1 MLPLALAALGKV
13 GLIIAVVVGFLFLVL
28 LILFFMHASLWIRCV
43 VTGSGISFFELMR
56 MALRKIPPEPIVQA
70 RIMTVKGE
78 VPIDIERLQV
88 HCLAGGDVRAV
99 ARALIAAHREGV
111 ELTFEQAAGLDLA
124 GGDVLAVVHSLI
136 AAREGGIELEF
147 ERASSLQLEGHD
159 VMEVVRT
166 WVAEG
171 VEMEG

>member
-1 MLPLALAALGKV
+1 MLVAQAGART
-13 GLIIAVVVGFLFLVL
+13 GLWAVAIVVGFLLLVVLAVFLKHL
-28 LILFFMHASLWIRCV
+28 PLWIRCV

-124 GGDVLAVVHSLI
+124 GGDVVAVVHSLI
-136 AAREGGIELEF
+136 AAREEGIELEF

-171 VEMEG
+171 A

>member
-1 MLPLALAALGKV
+1 MLVAQAGAQTGLWTVAIVAGFLLLVVLIVFFKLLPL
-13 GLIIAVVVGFLFLVL
+13 
-28 LILFFMHASLWIRCV
+28 WIQCV

-70 RIMTVKGE
+70 RIMTVKGG
-78 VPIDIERLQV
+78 VPVDTDRLQV
-88 HCLAGGDVRAV
+88 HSLAGGDVRAV
-99 ARALIAAHREGV
+99 ARALVAAHREGV

-124 GGDVLAVVHSLI
+124 GGDVPAVVQALI
-136 AAREGGIELEF
+136 AARKGGIELEF

-171 VEMEG
+171 A

>member
-1 MLPLALAALGKV
+1 MLVAQAGARTGFW
-13 GLIIAVVVGFLFLVL
+13 AVAIVVGFLLLVALIVFLKHL
-28 LILFFMHASLWIRCV
+28 PLWIRCV

-70 RIMTVKGE
+70 RIMTVKGG
-78 VPIDIERLQV
+78 VPVDTGRLQV

-111 ELTFEQAAGLDLA
+111 ELTFAQAAGLDLA
-124 GGDVLAVVHSLI
+124 GGDVVAVVHSLI
-136 AAREGGIELEF
+136 AAREGEIELEF

-171 VEMEG
+171 AQVKG